1 MSIVQNLA
9 KSFFIGIFFNDLTFY
24 MNRMGNLR
32 IKSSDLY
39 AAMPPVMIN
48 KMRFELNIHAPDL
61 RDLFVKGLLPVRKG
75 RS

>member
-1 MSIVQNLA
+1 
-9 KSFFIGIFFNDLTFY
+9 
-24 MNRMGNLR
+24 
-32 IKSSDLY
+32 
-39 AAMPPVMIN
+39 MIN